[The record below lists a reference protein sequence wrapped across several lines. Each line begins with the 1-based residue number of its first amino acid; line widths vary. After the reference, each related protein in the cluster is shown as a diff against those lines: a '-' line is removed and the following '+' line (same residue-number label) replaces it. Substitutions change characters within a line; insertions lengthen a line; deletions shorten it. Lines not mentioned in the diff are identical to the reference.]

1 MKKILLS
8 FCLFLFAFFSFAENV
23 TTTFDFSDPTTWK
36 YDKPAVG
43 AGVNITGNLTTDDIT
58 IVNESGS
65 TSTRFWTTNN
75 GVTELRVYNGATLT
89 FTRSITDNFISIVF
103 SGNNLNR
110 MTVDKGN
117 LVYGSGNSTATWTGN
132 DASMIF
138 KFSNTTNLY
147 SIEVTTGVP
156 AAVSTPSMTPV
167 SQSFLG
173 TLSVSIATTTADAK
187 IYYTTNEDDPTSSS
201 TEYTEEIKLTS
212 TTTIKA
218 IAVLGSDV
226 SEITTETYT
235 LGSEVSTISAWNSLA
250 DETLA
255 KFTTSLTAIYQ
266 YGSNLYVT
274 DGSDNMLIYGSLGKT
289 YVNGDIIPSGIEGTK
304 ALYGGYL
311 IEFVADA
318 SSVLASTEKGTEV
331 SPDDATI
338 ADITTDNQCK
348 YIVVKNVKYSSN
360 TITSGSSSSATYNRF
375 SVTLPT
381 DDKDYNVTGFIG
393 VNTNNGNAQLWPTSF
408 DVVASVDNAFADSY
422 SVSVSKGF
430 IEITG
435 SADTI
440 EVYTIGGALISKD
453 SAKIACSTGM
463 YIVKVDGKATKV
475 VVK

>member
-1 MKKILLS
+1 M
-8 FCLFLFAFFSFAENV
+8 LF
-23 TTTFDFSDPTTWK
+23 
-36 YDKPAVG
+36 
-43 AGVNITGNLTTDDIT
+43 
-58 IVNESGS
+58 
-65 TSTRFWTTNN
+65 
-75 GVTELRVYNGATLT
+75 
-89 FTRSITDNFISIVF
+89 RS
-103 SGNNLNR
+103 
-110 MTVDKGN
+110 
-117 LVYGSGNSTATWTGN
+117 
-132 DASMIF
+132 
-138 KFSNTTNLY
+138 
-147 SIEVTTGVP
+147 
-156 AAVSTPSMTPV
+156 V

-289 YVNGDIIPSGIEGTK
+289 YVNGDIITSGIEGTK

-381 DDKDYNVTGFIG
+381 DDTEYNVTGFIAMT
-393 VNTNNGNAQLWPTSF
+393 TNNGNAQ
-408 DVVASVDNAFADSY
+408 
-422 SVSVSKGF
+422 
-430 IEITG
+430 
-435 SADTI
+435 
-440 EVYTIGGALISKD
+440 
-453 SAKIACSTGM
+453 
-463 YIVKVDGKATKV
+463 
-475 VVK
+475 